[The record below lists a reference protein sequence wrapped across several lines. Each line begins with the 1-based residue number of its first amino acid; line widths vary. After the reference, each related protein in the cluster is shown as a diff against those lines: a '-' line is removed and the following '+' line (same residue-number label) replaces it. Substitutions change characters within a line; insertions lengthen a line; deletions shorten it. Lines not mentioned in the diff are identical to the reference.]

1 MCKYCLLALSLES
14 EHYIIKKTYN
24 NLNMKIITAAY
35 FVTHFTSTCH
45 HVPVQISV
53 LQSRQQSFCNSHT
66 TPPPKTKY
74 LGELTG
80 MNGGS
85 GVLPGLTGVSGALP
99 GLNEKLGALPGL
111 NGIRSTSWAKRGI
124 RIPLLA

>member
-1 MCKYCLLALSLES
+1 
-14 EHYIIKKTYN
+14 
-24 NLNMKIITAAY
+24 
-35 FVTHFTSTCH
+35 
-45 HVPVQISV
+45 
-53 LQSRQQSFCNSHT
+53 
-66 TPPPKTKY
+66 
-74 LGELTG
+74 